1 MSIVQI
7 QATKRFSDNFNMCA
21 DKGVIIRE
29 ISELLIEL
37 ERKSGLHQGTARNIK
52 TLRGSIRDVGK
63 QYGLSLQEWK
73 LTKRSRLIFDY
84 SDCLNLI
91 DFAPDDTHTAVE
103 ELDRLSN
110 SQLGRVLE
118 SLSPVANG
126 FRKLVVDK
134 YAGDVANETLLGEDR
149 SLYDFEPFD
158 EWIRFLDK
166 PQLKVRDEILADL
179 VKGTAPGVH
188 VLLGGPGT
196 GKTMV
201 LIDLALEYELATG
214 ITPTLRLP
222 AAVKHY
228 VSDSGQFLPSLYSS
242 DSSVVLIDD
251 PATFD
256 ELEKTV
262 VRERT
267 LGHTVVIGID
277 PTQWHARRT
286 IEKFSKFMDMKD
298 VTRHELSF
306 CYRQGGLVGRQAISL
321 IQQFLSKSS
330 AFGAEERVFA
340 ERALASNWEK
350 LCLEDITFADND
362 GHFNL
367 YEQDYDLEA
376 EFFEQLQQAA
386 SFQTARNWPKV
397 LIGCPYKNYL
407 PEGVKK
413 ALERAAVLYPE
424 LKPRIREFRQ
434 VTEVRGTEYET
445 VLLIIDPIQLQ
456 TLRRGVKAASTPE
469 WESATSLLAFFT
481 RAENRLAIFST
492 QEVWA
497 ARLSAIAKQ

>member
-1 MSIVQI
+1 MSNVKV

-29 ISELLIEL
+29 IAELLIEL
-37 ERKSGLHQGTARNIK
+37 ERKSGLREGNARNIK
-52 TLRGSIRDVGK
+52 TLRGPIRDVGK
-63 QYGLSLQEWK
+63 RHGLSLQEWK
-73 LTKRSRLIFDY
+73 LTKRSRLVFDF
-84 SDCLNLI
+84 SEALNLI

-103 ELDRLSN
+103 DLDRLSN
-110 SQLGRVLE
+110 AQLGKVLD
-118 SLSPVANG
+118 SLSPVSAG
-126 FRKLVVDK
+126 FRKLISEK
-134 YAGDVANETLLGEDR
+134 YEVEVAVESLSGEDR

-166 PQLKVRDEILADL
+166 PQLKVRDEILSDL
-179 VKGTAPGVH
+179 VKGTSPGIH

-222 AAVKHY
+222 AGVKHY
-228 VSDSGQFLPSLYSS
+228 VTESGQFLPSLYSS
-242 DSSVVLIDD
+242 GSSVVLIDD
-251 PATFD
+251 PATFE

-262 VRERT
+262 VREKA

-286 IEKFSKFMDMKD
+286 IEKFSKFMNLND
-298 VTRHELSF
+298 VKRHELSF
-306 CYRQGGLVGRQAISL
+306 CYRQGGVVGRQAVAL
-321 IQQFLSKSS
+321 VQKFLSQSS
-330 AFGAEERVFA
+330 AFAAEERVFA
-340 ERALASNWEK
+340 ERSLASDWEK
-350 LCLEDITFADND
+350 LCLEDITFADED

-367 YEQDYDLEA
+367 YENDYDLETV
-376 EFFEQLQQAA
+376 FFEQLQKAA

-397 LIGCPYKNYL
+397 LIGCPNKNAL
-407 PEGVKK
+407 PDCVKK

-445 VLLIIDPIQLQ
+445 VLVVIDPSQLQ
-456 TLRRGVKAASTPE
+456 TLRKGVKAASTPD
-469 WESATSLLAFFT
+469 WERATSLLAFFT

-492 QEVWA
+492 SEVLTA
-497 ARLSAIAKQ
+497 YLNKFK